1 MQKSVFT
8 VYALIR
14 PKLNFEGHM
23 TFDLAYL
30 QDLKPDM
37 WYNIASQFLNCTIW
51 QNILANVFEFVR
63 AINAFPFKVQHF

>member
-37 WYNIASQFLNCTIW
+37 
-51 QNILANVFEFVR
+51 
-63 AINAFPFKVQHF
+63 